1 MLGRAIPAELIH
13 PDDADAG
20 WEMFRGMAAGTD
32 DHYTIEQRFLHRT
45 GEQRWLRLAM
55 SLVRDAEGRPKNVIG
70 MGEDITER
78 KLAEEQRNGSRRR
91 WRRRATWRCRRRWPS
106 PSSWPP

>member
-1 MLGRAIPAELIH
+1 MPWLAGRCFAAWRPAKY
-13 PDDADAG
+13 
-20 WEMFRGMAAGTD
+20 
-32 DHYTIEQRFLHRT
+32 DHYTIEQRFIHKN
-45 GEQRWLRLAM
+45 GELRWVRLAM

-78 KLAEEQRNGSRRR
+78 KLAEEQRKQFEAALEEARDLAL
-91 WRRRATWRCRRRWPS
+91 RASWPS